1 MSKKGMSKEGTT
13 TLPTERFLEL
23 LKTEKVVSD
32 GGYLEVSAYGYKG
45 NYKVYGDVKEI
56 DAKLQIENDRLGDR
70 VYDLQRQ
77 EEKYESEIRNLK
89 INVDNLE
96 YEKGVYKFAMI
107 IPWVMVALLLI
118 LIF

>member
-1 MSKKGMSKEGTT
+1 MSKEGTT
-13 TLPTERFLEL
+13 TLSTERFLEL
-23 LKTEKVVSD
+23 LKVEKVVSD
-32 GGYLEVSAYGYKG
+32 GGYLKVSAYGY
-45 NYKVYGDVKEI
+45 NSDFKVYGDVKEI

-89 INVDNLE
+89 IDVNNLE
-96 YEKGVYKFAMI
+96 YERGAYRFGIVTTWI
-107 IPWVMVALLLI
+107 IVFILILI